1 LFSPSQPILV
11 CYQEGFSDQ
20 TGLHGREESPFE
32 LTASLIGYTLWGRVA
47 QPRGNSPGDEGREV
61 ATVVVRV
68 SAPYGESESLSGSP
82 TLLLADA
89 VRLALIE

>member
-1 LFSPSQPILV
+1 MNECQFSV
-11 CYQEGFSDQ
+11 
-20 TGLHGREESPFE
+20 T
-32 LTASLIGYTLWGRVA
+32 IGDLDITV
-47 QPRGNSPGDEGREV
+47 DEGSEV

-68 SAPYGESESLSGSP
+68 SAPYGESESVGGSP